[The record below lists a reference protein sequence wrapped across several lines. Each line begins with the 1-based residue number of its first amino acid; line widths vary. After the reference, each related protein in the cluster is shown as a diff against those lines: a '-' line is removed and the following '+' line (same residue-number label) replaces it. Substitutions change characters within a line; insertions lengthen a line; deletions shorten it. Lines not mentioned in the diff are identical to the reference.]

1 MTAAACGNGGPPNG
15 NHRRLMASPD
25 ANDVST
31 ISPEPRKRNPTT
43 LPTPNAKALRQ
54 PRANDLP
61 SLTNLIGIN
70 RNINQLPFADISV
83 IVRDDF
89 MLQLFSNVERIGG
102 VGGGGFSRPSSGQL
116 QRENKKKAEGNVD
129 RPATKSHRN
138 RNINAITTLLI
149 STSNL

>member
-1 MTAAACGNGGPPNG
+1 
-15 NHRRLMASPD
+15 MASPD

-43 LPTPNAKALRQ
+43 LPTPNAKAVRQ
-54 PRANDLP
+54 PRAEDLP
-61 SLTNLIGIN
+61 SLTNLIGMN

-116 QRENKKKAEGNVD
+116 QRENKKKEEGNVD

-149 STSNL
+149 STSNF